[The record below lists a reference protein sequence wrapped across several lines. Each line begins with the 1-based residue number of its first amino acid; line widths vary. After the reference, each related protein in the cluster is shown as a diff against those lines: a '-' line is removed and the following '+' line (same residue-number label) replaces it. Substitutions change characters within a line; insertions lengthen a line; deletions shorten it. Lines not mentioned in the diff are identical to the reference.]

1 MDMTLESCRLFVD
14 MLASATPSPGGG
26 GAAALVGAIGTA
38 LGHMASNLTV
48 GKKKYADV
56 QDQILALNTEF
67 MCLEKQLLD
76 QVEADEKGFLPLA
89 AAYRLPKDAPGYDR
103 FMDEA
108 TMDACRVP
116 LKIMELCCQALDCI
130 DVVARKGSRL
140 AVSDAGSGAVCC
152 KAALQAASLT
162 VFINTKSLKNRS
174 AAWQIDEKV
183 WHMLDTYGALADKIY
198 LEVCRSFGQQGGCDG
213 EIIIG

>member
-1 MDMTLESCRLFVD
+1 MDMTLESCRFFVE
-14 MLASATPSPGGG
+14 MLASSTPSPGGG

-56 QDQILALNTEF
+56 QAQILELNTRF

-116 LKIMELCCQALDCI
+116 LTIMELCSQALDCI
-130 DVVARKGSRL
+130 DVVAQKGSRL
-140 AVSDAGSGAVCC
+140 AVSDAGCGAVCC
-152 KAALQAASLT
+152 KAAMQAASLT
-162 VFINTKSLKNRS
+162 IFINTKTLKNRS
-174 AAWQIDEKV
+174 IAEEIDRKV
-183 WHMLDTYGALADKIY
+183 WRMLNDYGILADRIFRQ
-198 LEVCRSFGQQGGCDG
+198 VCAEFGQQGGNNG
-213 EIIIG
+213 

>member
-1 MDMTLESCRLFVD
+1 MDMTLESCRLFVE
-14 MLASATPSPGGG
+14 MLASSTPSPGGG

-38 LGHMASNLTV
+38 LGHMAGSLTV

-56 QDQILALNTEF
+56 EAEILALNTRC
-67 MCLEKQLLD
+67 MLLEKELLD
-76 QVEADEKGFLPLA
+76 QVREDEKAFLPLA
-89 AAYRLPKDAPGYDR
+89 AAYKLPKDAPGYDR

-108 TMDACRVP
+108 MLEACRVP

-130 DVVARKGSRL
+130 AVVAEKGSRL

-162 VFINTKSLKNRS
+162 VFINTKSLKNREK
-174 AAWQIDEKV
+174 AQEVDEAV
-183 WHMLDTYGALADKIY
+183 HRMLRDYGALADRIY
-198 LEVCRSFGQQGGCDG
+198 LDVCAGFGQ
-213 EIIIG
+213 

>member
-1 MDMTLESCRLFVD
+1 MDMTLESCRFFVE
-14 MLASATPSPGGG
+14 MLASSTPSPGGG

-56 QDQILALNTEF
+56 QAQILELNTRF
-67 MCLEKQLLD
+67 MCIEKELLD

-108 TMDACRVP
+108 TLDACRVP
-116 LKIMELCCQALDCI
+116 LTIMELCGEALDCI
-130 DVVARKGSRL
+130 AVVAEKGSRL
-140 AVSDAGSGAVCC
+140 AVSDAGCGAVCC
-152 KAALQAASLT
+152 KAAMQAASLT
-162 VFINTKSLKNRS
+162 VFINTKTLKNRS
-174 AAWQIDEKV
+174 TAEEIDRKV
-183 WHMLDTYGALADKIY
+183 WRMLDDYGTLADRIFRQ
-198 LEVCRSFGQQGGCDG
+198 VCAEFGQQGGNNG
-213 EIIIG
+213 

>member
-1 MDMTLESCRLFVD
+1 MDMTLESCRFFVE
-14 MLASATPSPGGG
+14 MLASSTPSPGGG

-56 QDQILALNTEF
+56 QQQILELNQKF
-67 MCLEKQLLD
+67 MLLEKQLLD

-89 AAYRLPKDAPGYDR
+89 AAYKLPKDAPGYDR

-108 TMDACRVP
+108 TLEACQIP
-116 LKIMELCCQALDCI
+116 LKIMELCCEALDNI
-130 DVVARKGSRL
+130 ALVAEKGSRL

-152 KAALQAASLT
+152 KAAMQAASLT
-162 VFINTKSLKNRS
+162 IFINTKSLRNRS
-174 AAWQIDEKV
+174 AARAIDQKV
-183 WHMLDTYGALADKIY
+183 WQMLDDYGTLADRIFRQ
-198 LEVCRSFGQQGGCDG
+198 VCEGFGQQGGNNG
-213 EIIIG
+213 

>member
-1 MDMTLESCRLFVD
+1 MDMTLESCRFFVD
-14 MLASATPSPGGG
+14 MLASPTPSPGGG

-56 QDQILALNTEF
+56 QEQILAVNAR
-67 MCLEKQLLD
+67 CIALEKELLD

-108 TMDACRVP
+108 KEAACAVP
-116 LKIMELCCQALDCI
+116 LRIMELCAQALDSI
-130 DVVARKGSRL
+130 ALVAEKGSRL

-162 VFINTKSLKNRS
+162 IFINTKTMKNRQT
-174 AAWQIDEKV
+174 AEEINRKV
-183 WHMLDTYGALADKIY
+183 HNLLETYGAMADRIFQD
-198 LEVCRSFGQQGGCDG
+198 VCGQFGQ
-213 EIIIG
+213 